1 MNSEPLIFMEHI
13 QKTYK
18 IAGQEFPALRD
29 MSLTVNPGEYVAII
43 GPSGSGK
50 STTMHIMGCLD
61 RATDG
66 VYRLDGVDVS
76 TLSDDDLATLRNLK
90 IGFVFQSFN
99 LLSRT
104 TALENVELPLIYSGI
119 SAKQRRELAIQALV
133 EVGLENRQHHRPN
146 ELSGGQQQ
154 RVAIARALVTKPA
167 LILADEPTGALDSQ
181 STEDI
186 LGLFQQVHD
195 HGNSVVMVTHE
206 ADVAHHAHR
215 IIAFRDG
222 LVQSDTPNPNY
233 LRRHESETEEGRS
246 LYVSP

>member
-1 MNSEPLIFMEHI
+1 MEHI